1 MFMLFVFAAQIDW
14 TAWGVIIPAI
24 VVVLGFIGFI
34 WRILTSR
41 IESKASKDELA
52 KLEKDMEAKINRVEK
67 RNTREH
73 DLIRKET
80 VQILQPMREQLQV
93 IFNHLI
99 GEDEK

>member
-34 WRILTSR
+34 WRILITR
-41 IESKASKDELA
+41 INSKASKEDLN
-52 KLEKDMEAKINRVEK
+52 KLEKDMKLEVNRIEK
-67 RNTREH
+67 RTMRET

-80 VQILQPMREQLQV
+80 IQILQPMRDQIQT
-93 IFNHLI
+93 IFNWLKPD
-99 GEDEK
+99 GE